1 MGGGEHEKR
10 KRRREGLGRRRAE
23 PPPSP
28 FSSPILSLL
37 YSPPSPLSLLI
48 FTFALQDLFWISIL
62 MFVAVLVSFSTGRT
76 FDFLW
81 WGEGGWLGV
90 EIFKKKIPAAFKA
103 RRNNLCSKV
112 LYHALHFNRRKYH
125 LVYQWVVY
133 KSCTD

>member
-1 MGGGEHEKR
+1 MKRERGEEKDWGGGE
-10 KRRREGLGRRRAE
+10 LS

-81 WGEGGWLGV
+81 WGEGGGWGLR
-90 EIFKKKIPAAFKA
+90 FLKKEIPAAFKA

>member
-1 MGGGEHEKR
+1 MKRERGEEKDLGGGE
-10 KRRREGLGRRRAE
+10 LSP

-81 WGEGGWLGV
+81 WGEGGGV
-90 EIFKKKIPAAFKA
+90 GG
-103 RRNNLCSKV
+103 
-112 LYHALHFNRRKYH
+112 
-125 LVYQWVVY
+125 
-133 KSCTD
+133 